1 MSRQNLTPVNIPA
14 YAANPVTPTS
24 RAGDMYYN
32 TASNAMF
39 YYTGAAWTQFQ
50 AGGSAAVAPITNF
63 DFWSD

>member
-1 MSRQNLTPVNIPA
+1 
-14 YAANPVTPTS
+14 
-24 RAGDMYYN
+24 MYYN

-63 DFWSD
+63 NFWSD